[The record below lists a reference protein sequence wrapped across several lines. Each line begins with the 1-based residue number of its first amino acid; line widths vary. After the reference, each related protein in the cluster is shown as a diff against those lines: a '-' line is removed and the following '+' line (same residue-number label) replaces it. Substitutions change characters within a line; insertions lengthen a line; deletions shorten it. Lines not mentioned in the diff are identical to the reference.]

1 MMKEEKMEL
10 QFAIQKLSKQG
21 VGRHN
26 LYKYFLP
33 TKIEQT
39 IKYLNLNCSP
49 EELSQQWLEWKDF
62 IN

>member
-1 MMKEEKMEL
+1 MEL
-10 QFAIQKLSKQG
+10 QLAIQKLSKQG
-21 VGRHN
+21 VARHN

-39 IKYLNLNCSP
+39 IKQLKLNCSP
-49 EELSQQWLEWKDF
+49 EELSSQWLEWKDF